1 MYSRC
6 AGSVYVA
13 ACELGRVVLRR
24 VPKVLQPFM
33 MGIDFLP
40 FKVELKKE
48 EPKKGPK
55 SK

>member
-1 MYSRC
+1 M
-6 AGSVYVA
+6 
-13 ACELGRVVLRR
+13 LRR

-48 EPKKGPK
+48 EPKKVLK
-55 SK
+55 STK